1 MQPSDF
7 DSFARVLDA
16 AYSLHSKSLT
26 ADARSLFFAA
36 LGEYSLSDVR
46 KAFSAH
52 IKDPQRGQFPPKPA
66 DLIAQLSGDPLNDGR
81 PAADEAWVTA
91 LAGANEFESVR
102 WTTETAEAMNDDV
115 KRLLE
120 RDEIGARMA
129 FKETYKRLCAEARA
143 AKRSVEWVFSWG
155 FDRDG
160 REQLARVSVEKGLLS
175 LPAASAHA
183 PLLAAPQTECNPAK
197 AAECKARIAQI
208 LGTMP
213 SQAEKLARAKT
224 AAAAADRSFLE
235 SLKADTQRRVDDY
248 ERSHA

>member
-1 MQPSDF
+1 MNANDKPQFLAVLSRTFRTLRQP
-7 DSFARVLDA
+7 VPEPEILDVWWTKLEA
-16 AYSLHSKSLT
+16 FPLEAV
-26 ADARSLFFAA
+26 AQ
-36 LGEYSLSDVR
+36 
-46 KAFSAH
+46 AFSKHLDVSKFA
-52 IKDPQRGQFPPKPA
+52 PMPA
-66 DLIAQLSGDPLNDGR
+66 EILAFLVPTSENDGR

-102 WTTETAEAMNDDV
+102 WTTETAQAMNDDV

-143 AKRSVEWVFSWG
+143 AKRPVEWLHSWG
-155 FDRDG
+155 FDRDR
-160 REQLARVSVEKGLLS
+160 REQLARVSVEKGFLS

-183 PLLAAPQTECNPAK
+183 PLLAAPQAECNPAK

-213 SQAEKLARAKT
+213 SQAEKLARAK
-224 AAAAADRSFLE
+224 AAANASDRSFLE
-235 SLKADTQRRVDDY
+235 SLKADTARRVAEY